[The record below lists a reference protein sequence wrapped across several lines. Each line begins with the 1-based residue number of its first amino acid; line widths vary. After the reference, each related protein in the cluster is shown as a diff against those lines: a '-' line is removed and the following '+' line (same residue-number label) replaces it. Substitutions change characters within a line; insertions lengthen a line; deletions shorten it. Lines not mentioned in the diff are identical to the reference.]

1 MTRQHFQR
9 AHHIDRSEA
18 FFLIREKLSSL
29 KSKECGCSTVL
40 LPWRVLFSELF
51 TASAWHGALVTHS
64 ADLRRELCRRT
75 PHATTK
81 TLHKCFSLALMIC
94 RQKSMKTRGANA
106 TWNKKWSKSGG
117 KTKKKCKL
125 RRYCGFQR
133 LLLQAQHFCIW
144 AVSRYWIA
152 ILEWC
157 CSKFNLNACLI
168 TMTFYNLQ
176 KVRWMLPSTNLVSS
190 SWQRKPWH
198 GIGYSYFFPLP
209 RSHCKSHILWAYI
222 PAPPTPK
229 AERTDAKH
237 KLLGGLSLST
247 PIMARCWVVAL
258 WERVSQHTKVWPPYT
273 KKLGYKTRH
282 YKNCSIP
289 II

>member
-1 MTRQHFQR
+1 MVVLLYSFLGVFFSASCLPRPRGTVPSSFTRQIFVVQ
-9 AHHIDRSEA
+9 
-18 FFLIREKLSSL
+18 
-29 KSKECGCSTVL
+29 
-40 LPWRVLFSELF
+40 
-51 TASAWHGALVTHS
+51 
-64 ADLRRELCRRT
+64 LCRRT

-176 KVRWMLPSTNLVSS
+176 KGSLNAAINKSGVLLVTKETMA
-190 SWQRKPWH
+190 WNRLFIVVP
-198 GIGYSYFFPLP
+198 
-209 RSHCKSHILWAYI
+209 I
-222 PAPPTPK
+222 PAVSLQVPHSLGIYSCSTHTESGENRRNK
-229 AERTDAKH
+229 A
-237 KLLGGLSLST
+237 
-247 PIMARCWVVAL
+247 
-258 WERVSQHTKVWPPYT
+258 
-273 KKLGYKTRH
+273 
-282 YKNCSIP
+282 
-289 II
+289 